1 MNEPPVMRGWWFSYA
16 QKEVSYMRV
25 KVIKRY
31 SDVLL
36 GVIKEVGDI
45 LEVSEQRAQHLV
57 NEGVAVII
65 KEKQIKEP
73 AK

>member
-1 MNEPPVMRGWWFSYA
+1 MRI
-16 QKEVSYMRV
+16 

-36 GVIKEVGDI
+36 GKIKEVGDTF
-45 LEVSEQRAQHLV
+45 EVSEQRGKHLIH
-57 NEGVAVII
+57 EGVAVME
-65 KEKQIKEP
+65 KEKKEP

>member
-1 MNEPPVMRGWWFSYA
+1 
-16 QKEVSYMRV
+16 MRV

-31 SDVLL
+31 SDVML
-36 GVIKEVGDI
+36 GVIKEAGDI

-65 KEKQIKEP
+65 KEKQTKEP

>member
-1 MNEPPVMRGWWFSYA
+1 MRI
-16 QKEVSYMRV
+16 

-31 SDVLL
+31 SDVML

-45 LEVSEQRAQHLV
+45 LEVSEQRGKHLIH
-57 NEGVAVII
+57 EGVAVME
-65 KEKQIKEP
+65 KEKKEP

>member
-1 MNEPPVMRGWWFSYA
+1 MRI
-16 QKEVSYMRV
+16 